1 MGDLGCSASSGWE
14 KCAYNALHDIII
26 IIITDHMH
34 CKKRYNT
41 ILEFWKLNKGFFF
54 SPFSA
59 LNFGGTG
66 ARATIMYKRQAYL
79 LSIR

>member
-1 MGDLGCSASSGWE
+1 
-14 KCAYNALHDIII
+14 
-26 IIITDHMH
+26 MH

-41 ILEFWKLNKGFFF
+41 ILEFWKLNKGFLFTI
-54 SPFSA
+54 SA

-66 ARATIMYKRQAYL
+66 ARATIMYKRLAYL